1 MFNSCSAPVA
11 GRRMVGSMVW
21 LNLLFIFFFFV
32 VTIYIGI
39 YARRHTKNVGDFV
52 LGGRTVGPWLTAFA
66 YGTTYFSAVVFI
78 GYAGQFGWAYGMSA
92 VWIGLG
98 NALIGS
104 FLVWKVMGRRTRI
117 MTKHLE
123 ATTMPEFFGKRYDS
137 KALTVAASAIVFVFM
152 IPYSA
157 SVFNGLSYLFTG
169 ALGLQNVQYGFEM
182 CIIGMSILTAA
193 YVILGGYMSTAIND
207 FFQGIIML
215 VGIILVIGATINSSG
230 GLMQAMTD
238 LSMFAAPNT
247 TMQGVYVSFFGP
259 EPLNLLGVVVLTSLG
274 TWGLPQMV
282 HKFYTIK
289 DEKAIETGTIIST
302 LFAIVIS
309 VGSYFLGSFG
319 RLFVTAEEITSA
331 TSGKLMFDRIIP
343 ALLDKA
349 VPAILIAV
357 VVILV
362 LSASMSTLSSL
373 VLTSSSTLTLDF
385 IGGNIVKDMTEKKKV
400 LWIRILIAFFIL
412 VSMSLAIYS
421 YRTQNLY
428 ITKLMSISWGALA
441 GSFLA
446 PFLYGLFWKK
456 VTKSAVWASFIGG
469 VGITVTHLILSNG
482 EIFGHNF
489 QFPTGLPINLASPIN
504 AGAFAMIFGL
514 VIVPLVSVITPKLNR
529 KVVDH
534 AFEGYDIAV
543 AASQKKILPADEV
556 I

>member
-1 MFNSCSAPVA
+1 M

-21 LNLLFIFFFFV
+21 LNLLFIFVFFI
-32 VTIYIGI
+32 VTICIGV
-39 YARRHTKNVGDFV
+39 YARRHTKSVGAFV
-52 LGGRTVGPWLTAFA
+52 LGGRSVGPWLTAFA

-92 VWIGLG
+92 IWIGLG
-98 NALIGS
+98 NAFIGS

-137 KALTVAASAIVFVFM
+137 KALTIAASMIVFVFL

-157 SVFNGLSYLFTG
+157 SVFNGLSYLFTS
-169 ALGLQNVQYGFEM
+169 ALGLKNVQYGFEF
-182 CIIGMSILTAA
+182 CIIGMSVLTAA

-207 FFQGIIML
+207 FFQGIVML

-238 LSMFAAPNT
+238 MSKFVAPNIG
-247 TMQGVYVSFFGP
+247 MQGVYVSFFGP

-289 DEKAIETGTIIST
+289 DEKAIEAGTIIST

-319 RLFVTAEEITSA
+319 RLFVSPDEITSA
-331 TSGKLMFDRIIP
+331 SGKFMFDQIIP
-343 ALLDKA
+343 KLLDKA

-357 VVILV
+357 VVVLV

-373 VLTSSSTLTLDF
+373 VLTSSSTLTLDL
-385 IGGNIVKDMTEKKKV
+385 IGGNIDKNMTEKKKV
-400 LWIRILIAFFIL
+400 LWIRIFVAVFIL
-412 VSMSLAIYS
+412 VSMALAIYS

-428 ITKLMSISWGALA
+428 ISKLMSISWGALA

-456 VTKSAVWASFIGG
+456 VTKAAVWASFIGG
-469 VGITVTHLILSNG
+469 VGITLTHLYLSNG
-482 EIFGHNF
+482 AIFGHNF
-489 QFPTGLPINLASPIN
+489 QFPTNLPINLASPIN
-504 AGAFAMIFGL
+504 AGAFAMVFGL
-514 VIVPLVSVITPKLNR
+514 VIVPLVSLLTPKLNK

-543 AASQKKILPADEV
+543 AARQKKMLPTDEV

>member
-1 MFNSCSAPVA
+1 
-11 GRRMVGSMVW
+11 MVW
-21 LNLLFIFFFFV
+21 LNLLFIFVFFV
-32 VTIYIGI
+32 VTVCIGI
-39 YARRHTKNVGDFV
+39 YARRHTKSVGAFV
-52 LGGRTVGPWLTAFA
+52 LGGRSVGPWLTAFA

-98 NALIGS
+98 NAFIGS

-117 MTKHLE
+117 MTKHIN

-137 KALTVAASAIVFVFM
+137 KALMVAASAIVFIFL

-157 SVFNGLSYLFTG
+157 SVFNGLSYLFTS
-169 ALGLQNVQYGFEM
+169 ALGLKDVQYGFEM
-182 CIIGMSILTAA
+182 VIIGMSILTAA

-215 VGIILVIGATINSSG
+215 VGIILVIAAVISKSG
-230 GLMQAMTD
+230 GMMQAMTD
-238 LSMFAAPNT
+238 LSAFAAPNMS
-247 TMQGVYVSFFGP
+247 MQGVYISFFGP
-259 EPLNLLGVVVLTSLG
+259 EPLNLLGVVILTSLG

-289 DEKAIETGTIIST
+289 DEKAIRMGTVIST
-302 LFAIVIS
+302 IFAIVIS
-309 VGSYFLGSFG
+309 AGSYFLGSFG
-319 RLFVTAEEITSA
+319 RLFVDPSEITSA
-331 TSGKLMFDRIIP
+331 SGKLLFDQIIP
-343 ALLDKA
+343 KLLDKA

-373 VLTSSSTLTLDF
+373 VLTSSSTLTLDL
-385 IGGNIVKDMTEKKKV
+385 IGGTIVKDMTEKKKI
-400 LWIRILIAFFIL
+400 LWIRILIAVFIM
-412 VSMSLAIYS
+412 VSMVLAIYS

-428 ITKLMSISWGALA
+428 ISKLMSISWGALA

-469 VGITVTHLILSNG
+469 VGITITHLILSNG
-482 EIFGHNF
+482 EMFGHSF
-489 QFPTGLPINLASPIN
+489 KFPANLPINLASPIN
-504 AGAFAMIFGL
+504 AGAFAMVFGL
-514 VIVPLVSVITPKLNR
+514 VIVPIVSFLSPKLSQ
-529 KVVDH
+529 KTVDH
-534 AFEGYDIAV
+534 AFEGYEIAV
-543 AASQKKILPADEV
+543 AASQKKILSEDEV